1 MAFTCIP
8 QCGRCCGTVPLPVEV
23 YERNKS
29 KVVNPPIKGLSD
41 DFGNVHLATK
51 NGFCVFLDEDKKC
64 VIYED
69 RPEVCKEYGL
79 TDDMPCPYVR
89 PDGTVRC
96 RQERRRV
103 MRENTKRV
111 RKQLRELKAI
121 VGDDINLIQV

>member
-8 QCGRCCGTVPLPVEV
+8 RCGRCCGTVPLPLEV

-29 KVVNPPIKGLSD
+29 KVVNPPIKELSD
-41 DFGNVHLATK
+41 DFGNVHLVTV

-69 RPEVCKEYGL
+69 RPEVCREYGL
-79 TDDMPCPYVR
+79 IEDMPCPYVR
-89 PDGTVRC
+89 PDGTVRF

-111 RKQLRELKAI
+111 RKQLRKLKDV